1 MIKRATIC
9 GLLLLSPLAGAQ
21 TSLVDR
27 RASDFESKGVGLTET
42 LLEFSDR
49 EHVPMAIEYV
59 DRGSME
65 RPVEVHLRDKDIR
78 QSIDSILRN
87 GNGYRWNLRNGL
99 VEVTNTHASKRLE
112 RLLDVVIPDFQ
123 IAGGENALV
132 ASTMLWWDLQR
143 RIDQKIPG
151 FGGDIAGRS
160 STVMPTKLRN
170 RTVRQI
176 LSYIVRNSR
185 ADGWIVAGPP
195 ECLGFTPYC
204 GLWYIVEPEPFD
216 ASYEAVLKNVRENL

>member
-27 RASDFESKGVGLTET
+27 RASDFESKGVGLTKT

-65 RPVEVHLRDKDIR
+65 RAVEVHLRDKDIR

-160 STVMPTKLRN
+160 STVMPTKPRN
-170 RTVRQI
+170 RTVRQ
-176 LSYIVRNSR
+176 Y
-185 ADGWIVAGPP
+185 
-195 ECLGFTPYC
+195 CLTLFG
-204 GLWYIVEPEPFD
+204 I
-216 ASYEAVLKNVRENL
+216 AVQTVG

>member
-87 GNGYRWNLRNGL
+87 GNGYR
-99 VEVTNTHASKRLE
+99 
-112 RLLDVVIPDFQ
+112 
-123 IAGGENALV
+123 
-132 ASTMLWWDLQR
+132 
-143 RIDQKIPG
+143 
-151 FGGDIAGRS
+151 
-160 STVMPTKLRN
+160 
-170 RTVRQI
+170 
-176 LSYIVRNSR
+176 
-185 ADGWIVAGPP
+185 
-195 ECLGFTPYC
+195 
-204 GLWYIVEPEPFD
+204 
-216 ASYEAVLKNVRENL
+216 